1 MATEVSVLNKT
12 SIDRSYD
19 SAIAGALHNNINAL
33 TLRLREYQENIQALI
48 NAGNLDEQKANTLKA
63 QVDELLTKID
73 SLDVLEGEWLG
84 KKAIATTFNHSTHQ
98 PIFDGIYSELTNSD
112 FSKGSICFIITN

>member
-1 MATEVSVLNKT
+1 MATEVSVLNKS

-19 SAIAGALHNNINAL
+19 SATAGALHNNINAL
-33 TLRLREYQENIQALI
+33 TLQLQRYKDAVQALV
-48 NAGNLDEQKANTLKA
+48 NAGNLDEQKANALRA

-73 SLDVLEGEWLG
+73 SLDVLEEEWLG
-84 KKAIATTFNHSTHQ
+84 KKAIATTFDHSAHQ
-98 PIFDGIYSELTNSD
+98 PIFDGIYSELTNND

>member
-1 MATEVSVLNKT
+1 MATEVSVLNKS

-33 TLRLREYQENIQALI
+33 TSQLQKYKNAIQALI
-48 NAGNLDEQKANTLKA
+48 DAGNLDEQKANTLKT
-63 QVDELLTKID
+63 QVNELLAKID
-73 SLDVLEGEWLG
+73 SLDVLEDEWLG
-84 KKAIATTFNHSTHQ
+84 KKAIATTFNYSTHQ